1 MKLTEFMG
9 GSLPQLIMYDLDGT
23 LVDSVPDLAIAID
36 AMLDDMNLPVAG
48 IDKVRLWVGN
58 GIPSLVKR
66 ALVDDMGGD
75 QPGIV
80 NREVFVKAYDSFK
93 HHYSIEVGQH
103 SHLYPGVK
111 DFLQAMADKGVKQA
125 VVTNK
130 SEIFTEKLLKLMS
143 IDHFFEI
150 NLSGDSL
157 DEKKPH
163 PMPLLH
169 AIKEAEAS
177 LETALMVGDS
187 GNDIKA
193 ARAAG
198 IKVIALPYGYN
209 HGQPVETANPD
220 LVVPTLD
227 HLLG

>member
-1 MKLTEFMG
+1 MKLTEFTAG
-9 GSLPQLIMYDLDGT
+9 KLPQLIMYDLDGT
-23 LVDSVPDLAIAID
+23 LVDSVPDLAISID
-36 AMLDDMNLPVAG
+36 AMLDDMNLPKAG
-48 IDKVRLWVGN
+48 EDKVRLWVGN

-66 ALVDDMGGD
+66 ALVDDMAGD

-80 NREVFVKAYDSFK
+80 NRDVFIKAYDSFK
-93 HHYSIEVGQH
+93 HHYAIEVGQH

-111 DFLQAMADKGVKQA
+111 NFLEAMANKGVKQA

-130 SEIFTEKLLKLMS
+130 SEIFTEKLLKLMG

-150 NLSGDSL
+150 SLGGDSL

-169 AIKEAEAS
+169 AIEQAEAS
-177 LETALMVGDS
+177 LDTALMIGDS
-187 GNDIKA
+187 SNDIKA

-198 IKVIALPYGYN
+198 VKVIALPYGYN
-209 HGQPVETANPD
+209 HGEPIEASNPD
-220 LVVPTLD
+220 LIVPTMD
-227 HLLG
+227 KLL

>member
-1 MKLTEFMG
+1 MKLTEFTAG
-9 GSLPQLIMYDLDGT
+9 DLPQLIMYDLDGT
-23 LVDSVPDLAIAID
+23 LVDSVPDLAISID
-36 AMLDDMNLPVAG
+36 AMLDDLNLPKAG
-48 IDKVRLWVGN
+48 EDKVRLWVGN

-66 ALVDDMGGD
+66 ALVDDMAGD

-93 HHYSIEVGQH
+93 HHYAIEVGQH

-130 SEIFTEKLLKLMS
+130 SKIFTEKLLKLMG

-150 NLSGDSL
+150 SLGGDSL
-157 DEKKPH
+157 DEQKPH
-163 PMPLLH
+163 PLPLLH
-169 AIKEAEAS
+169 AIEKAEAS
-177 LETALMVGDS
+177 LDTALMIGDS
-187 GNDIKA
+187 SNDIKA

-198 IKVIALPYGYN
+198 VKVIALPYGYN
-209 HGQPVETANPD
+209 HGEPIAASNPD
-220 LVVPTLD
+220 LIVPTLD
-227 HLLG
+227 RLL